1 MAIHQAQVLPDCYG
15 LPITTRSPEA
25 LAWYNRGIQ
34 GLLGF
39 HKDTPE
45 CFQRALAL
53 DPTCKMASGHLGA
66 YYLMEET
73 EEAVA
78 RARECFAHACEG
90 MATLTDRERE
100 VLTSLQLLAQG
111 KGQEAI
117 ARLSA
122 AIHQRPRE
130 AILVQK
136 LCFAYFMQGAPE
148 KMRDVMES
156 VIAHYDNDSYL
167 LGMYSFSLEE
177 TRDFARA
184 LVIGQRA
191 LTLNPRD
198 VWTLHALAHVHYE
211 TGAFAAGTQLLTDT
225 LPRCDH
231 VGFFR
236 NHIVWHLCLFLWEQ
250 GRYQQALDLYRHQG
264 ADPTIPS
271 PPNVV
276 DTVSL
281 LWRFNLTGRPTPAEW
296 HALTPTLYRLQT
308 LPTYLFNQMHI
319 ALGLVGA
326 NCLAQ
331 AMEYLEGLRKRVRPE
346 RPGVVG
352 EVGVPL
358 VEGLIAYATGDYAR
372 AVDLLLPI
380 TDRIIAI
387 GGSHAQR
394 EIFLDILAAACIRAH
409 AYDEAIAL
417 LEEKRCYR
425 PHRPLALLAL
435 AQAREGKGE
444 SIQATEC
451 RAVARRLWQE
461 MGADAELLAQIG
473 TTPAPV
479 L

>member
-1 MAIHQAQVLPDCYG
+1 MAVHQAQALPDCYG
-15 LPITTRSPEA
+15 LPVTTYSSAA
-25 LAWYNRGIQ
+25 LEWYNRGIQ

-66 YYLMEET
+66 HYLMEET

-78 RARECFAHACEG
+78 RARACLAQACDG
-90 MATLTDRERE
+90 MARLTDRERE
-100 VLTSLQLLAQG
+100 VLTILQLLAQG
-111 KGQEAI
+111 KGQEAVT
-117 ARLSA
+117 RLHA
-122 AIHQRPRE
+122 TIVARPRE
-130 AILVQK
+130 AVLVQK

-148 KMRDVMES
+148 KMRDLMTS
-156 VIAHYDNDSYL
+156 VIPHYENDSYL

-184 LVIGQRA
+184 FETGHRA

-198 VWTLHALAHVHYE
+198 VWTLHALTHAHYE
-211 TGAFAAGTQLLTDT
+211 TGALTAGTQLLTDS

-236 NHIVWHLCLFLWEQ
+236 NHMVWHLSLFLWEQ
-250 GRYQQALDLYRHQG
+250 GRSQEALELYQQQG

-271 PPNVV
+271 PPNVA

-281 LWRFNLTGRPTPAEW
+281 LWRFNLTGRPTPADW
-296 HALTPTLYRLQT
+296 QALIPTLARLQT

-331 AMEYLEGLRKRVRPE
+331 AMQYLEGLRKRVRPE
-346 RPGVVG
+346 RPGVLG

-358 VEGLIAYATGDYAR
+358 VEGMIAYARGDYAR
-372 AVDLLLPI
+372 TVELILPI
-380 TDRIIAI
+380 KDRIIAV

-394 EIFLDILAAACIRAH
+394 EIFLDLLAAACLRSH
-409 AYDEAIAL
+409 AYDEAIAI
-417 LEEKRCYR
+417 LEEKRRYR
-425 PHRPLALLAL
+425 PNRPLTLLAL
-435 AQAREGKGE
+435 AKARAGKGE
-444 SIQATEC
+444 TTQALEC
-451 RAVARRLWQE
+451 SAAARRLWQD
-461 MGADAELLAQIG
+461 MGADAELLEKVG
-473 TTPAPV
+473 TAPPA
-479 L
+479 LL